1 MEIVIIL
8 LALAMLMFIAY
19 KGFSVIIFAPL
30 CALFA
35 ILLTEP
41 SWLLPWYSNV
51 FMGKMV
57 EYIQLYFPIFL
68 LGALFGKVVEM
79 SGLARSIATTLIQV
93 LGKKQAMLVIVLL
106 AAILTYSGISL
117 VVVAFAIYPFAA
129 NLFRQS
135 NIPKRLIP
143 GTIALGSFTFTMDA
157 LPGSPQVQNV
167 IPTTFFGT
175 DIYAAPLLG
184 IVGAIFIFIVG
195 MLYLTSRRKKA
206 EKAGE
211 GYDCFGTIKEEDSG
225 VVDLTVQ
232 EGIGRKILAFVPVVL
247 VAVLNKV
254 FTTVI
259 PNWYPNGF
267 DFEAIGMAAF
277 PNIETTK
284 VIGIWSVEIALI
296 VGIIATIL
304 YNHKPVVMDFKEGTK
319 IGVAGALLAIMNSAT
334 EYGFGAVISNLPGF
348 GSIRDGIASVFN
360 HPLINGAITTNVLSA
375 VSGSASAGIAISL
388 GMMSEKYIA
397 WANELNIPLEVMHRA
412 ISMASGGMD
421 TLPHN
426 GAVITLLA
434 ITGLTHKQ
442 SYKDIFAITIIK
454 TIAAFFVI
462 GFYLLTGIY

>member
-1 MEIVIIL
+1 MELIIIL
-8 LALAMLMFIAY
+8 LALGMLMFIAY
-19 KGFSVIIFAPL
+19 RGFTVIIFAPL

-35 ILLTEP
+35 VLLTEP
-41 SWLLPWYSNV
+41 SWILPWYFNV

-79 SGLARSIATTLIQV
+79 SGLAKSIATTLIKIV
-93 LGKKQAMLVIVLL
+93 GKKRAMLVIVLL
-106 AAILTYSGISL
+106 AAILTYSGVSL
-117 VVVAFAIYPFAA
+117 VVVAFAVYPFARH
-129 NLFRQS
+129 LFRDS

-167 IPTTFFGT
+167 IPTTFFKT
-175 DIYAAPLLG
+175 DLYSAPTLG
-184 IVGAIFIFIVG
+184 IIGAIFIFALG
-195 MLYLTSRRKKA
+195 MWYLESRRKKA
-206 EKAGE
+206 QKAGE
-211 GYDCFGTIKEEDSG
+211 GYDSFGTIKEEN
-225 VVDLTVQ
+225 VTEIDLNAH
-232 EGIGRKILAFVPVVL
+232 ESIGRRIFAFVPIVL

-254 FTTVI
+254 FTTII
-259 PNWYPNGF
+259 PKWYPNGF
-267 DFEAIGMAAF
+267 DFEAIGLAF
-277 PNIETTK
+277 PSVETSK

-334 EYGFGAVISNLPGF
+334 EYGFGAVISSLPGF
-348 GSIRDGIASVFN
+348 KIARDGISSVFG
-360 HPLINGAITTNVLSA
+360 HPLINGAVTTNILSA
-375 VSGSASAGIAISL
+375 ISGSASAGIAITL
-388 GMMSEKYIA
+388 GMMSETYIKL
-397 WANELNIPLEVMHRA
+397 ANQFDIPLEVMHRV

-434 ITGLTHKQ
+434 ITG
-442 SYKDIFAITIIK
+442 SDA
-454 TIAAFFVI
+454 
-462 GFYLLTGIY
+462 